1 MSFKLFWGALM
12 PVNLNEANFK
22 SEVLQSPAPVLVDFG
37 AEWCAPCKRLDPIL
51 EQLSARWNGR
61 VRVVRVDVDENS
73 SLAMQMQVMSVP
85 TLILFVNGSEA
96 LRLVGLQSQEKIEA
110 KINAV
115 VG

>member
-1 MSFKLFWGALM
+1 
-12 PVNLNEANFK
+12 
-22 SEVLQSPAPVLVDFG
+22 
-37 AEWCAPCKRLDPIL
+37 
-51 EQLSARWNGR
+51 
-61 VRVVRVDVDENS
+61 
-73 SLAMQMQVMSVP
+73 MQMQVMSVP